1 MKHSVG
7 ITLPAGTATT
17 VFTVP
22 KGYVAEVDMLFIS
35 NHSGNNKTV
44 TAVWK
49 HAHNPAHQIRI
60 IDGYSL
66 AAKQFIQFS
75 DGSIIMHDVLINAQ
89 VEIGSN
95 CIINTKALIEHDSK
109 VGNHCHISTGAIVNG
124 RVTIGHGTFIG
135 SNAVVRESIQV
146 KENFFVRSG
155 SLFSG
160 VGYE

>member
-7 ITLPAGTATT
+7 ITLPAATATT

-60 IDGYSL
+60 IDGYPL
-66 AAKQFIQFS
+66 DTKDFIQFS
-75 DGSIIMHDVLINAQ
+75 DGSIIMQ
-89 VEIGSN
+89 QG
-95 CIINTKALIEHDSK
+95 DSL
-109 VGNHCHISTGAIVNG
+109 VVTPAAASDMSVIV
-124 RVTIGHGTFIG
+124 TFDL
-135 SNAVVRESIQV
+135 R
-146 KENFFVRSG
+146 KETQILTFG
-155 SLFSG
+155 D
-160 VGYE
+160 E

>member
-7 ITLPAGTATT
+7 ITLPAATATT

-49 HAHNPAHQIRI
+49 HAHNPAHQLRI
-60 IDGYSL
+60 IDGYQL

-75 DGSIIMHDVLINAQ
+75 DGSIIMQ
-89 VEIGSN
+89 QG
-95 CIINTKALIEHDSK
+95 DSL
-109 VGNHCHISTGAIVNG
+109 VVTPEAASDMSVIV
-124 RVTIGHGTFIG
+124 TFDL
-135 SNAVVRESIQV
+135 R
-146 KENFFVRSG
+146 KETQILTFG
-155 SLFSG
+155 G
-160 VGYE
+160 E